1 MENEKQL
8 TKKRGGARLGSGRK
22 KIPENSK
29 RVQMVVTVLQGTR
42 DNLRL
47 LAKERG
53 TRVGRIIDEMF
64 NN

>member
-1 MENEKQL
+1 MEKEKQP
-8 TKKRGGARLGSGRK
+8 TKKRGGARPGSGRK
-22 KIPENSK
+22 KIPDNSK
-29 RVQMVVTVLQGTR
+29 RVQIVVTVLQETR
-42 DNLRL
+42 DKLRL